1 MSPDLERLIKLQ
13 HLDSTIDDARR
24 TIAAHPQRLADA
36 DARLGEAMQA
46 LEAAKQRLKA
56 SQDAR
61 RDLEKEAAVYQG
73 RLTKFKDQLSAVK
86 TNREYQA
93 MQHEID
99 AAQRDLGGVEEK
111 VLERMMESDAVS
123 ADVKQ
128 AEVALAAQK
137 KLIEAE
143 KKELSEELTTV
154 EAALSKASETRAGLV
169 AQTEKRLIAL
179 FEQVAKARK
188 GVAISMATRDGLCEA
203 CHVRLRPHVFQQ
215 IRTNDSII
223 QCDSCQRIMYY
234 HPPPPPVEQAVT
246 HRS

>member
-1 MSPDLERLIKLQ
+1 
-13 HLDSTIDDARR
+13 
-24 TIAAHPQRLADA
+24 
-36 DARLGEAMQA
+36 
-46 LEAAKQRLKA
+46 
-56 SQDAR
+56 
-61 RDLEKEAAVYQG
+61 
-73 RLTKFKDQLSAVK
+73 
-86 TNREYQA
+86 